1 MKQLNKTGK
10 LSTSMVNTAIL
21 AIVLLTVLFQLYAQ
35 LVPEAQTAGDTL
47 NAYISKNNFNMA
59 EQEYH
64 LEVCLQ
70 ALE

>member
-35 LVPEAQTAGDTL
+35 LVPEAQFL
-47 NAYISKNNFNMA
+47 
-59 EQEYH
+59 
-64 LEVCLQ
+64 
-70 ALE
+70 